1 MNFTDIANFIDLVKN
16 PDKYD
21 AALKQLAEREKA
33 VKEMISI
40 AGKANEIPKLHEL
53 AELKLS
59 KAEEEAK
66 DVVVKAKAA
75 AEKVL
80 ADARV
85 VEQAAIDKKSAAETA
100 FSQAASAKR
109 EADQISSDFYQKT
122 IQLDKRIE
130 AQLKK
135 EVEFSKQQQE
145 LNDKLAKLRNIG
157 L

>member
-66 DVVVKAKAA
+66 DVVAKAKAA